1 MNFQIKVSDVQTL
14 YDKTVAAFG
23 DVFLPLE
30 DKWYRAGDKDLGN
43 RQFIV
48 QDPDGYLLRSSKTS
62 EQRKGKHVP
71 EPTYTR
77 HYRRFEM
84 ENNMAFIFAVCRNIR
99 PYGAITPQKT
109 RVINTYLEGKDHIS
123 EKLTQFL
130 IIGAYM
136 ALFLAIGCSLDKD
149 NTSLDNLSSAVNAV
163 WGISMIV
170 WGFMVRTRMNYL
182 LSADKGEAKYFSK
195 LWTFLFTPFYLNYK
209 VNQLQEL
216 DEQGILGCIL

>member
-1 MNFQIKVSDVQTL
+1 MYLNQHTRDIIGALKWKTTWLLFLL
-14 YDKTVAAFG
+14 YAV
-23 DVFLPLE
+23 
-30 DKWYRAGDKDLGN
+30 
-43 RQFIV
+43 
-48 QDPDGYLLRSSKTS
+48 
-62 EQRKGKHVP
+62 
-71 EPTYTR
+71 TYG
-77 HYRRFEM
+77 
-84 ENNMAFIFAVCRNIR
+84 I
-99 PYGAITPQKT
+99 YGAYYAAKKT
-109 RVINTYLEGKDHIS
+109 RVINSYLEDKDHIS

-216 DEQGILGCIL
+216 DEREF